1 MRDGRAAGASG
12 TEETMPAPTI
22 LAAPRRLALA
32 ALVVAFGGA
41 ACGGST
47 PTTAPTASPTVAP
60 TPTATPFDVSAA
72 FLEIISD
79 PDFSAKMDVDGTM
92 EMGVT
97 ATLTGTITGSGDDS
111 RTILTIDV
119 AGTRVETESIATG
132 GKAYSR
138 TAPGPWLEVDVP
150 SGASDEQSLTGW
162 LQTLDTIED
171 LGVVTKNGEQLHH
184 LSAGDEP
191 VPPGALGLD
200 ARTFTDPEVT
210 IDFYAE
216 DDGTPAVFSVDGSW
230 TQLINGLDFDVS
242 FVMDLTLSNVGS
254 PITIKAPS
262 DVWTTYTSP
271 LGYTMSHPKEFTV
284 ENRDEYDAYL
294 LDDVEWVDVAIWP
307 DAAGLNA
314 EGFRDAIHE
323 FVADIWGPPV
333 DVAPAVLGGE
343 SGFISTFE
351 YVNEDGSEGVSF
363 DVMAMHANQ
372 GWDVTFYSLPS
383 EQAADFA
390 LLQQLLATFRYSD

>member
-1 MRDGRAAGASG
+1 
-12 TEETMPAPTI
+12 MPASTFP
-22 LAAPRRLALA
+22 AAPHRLTVVALIVALA
-32 ALVVAFGGA
+32 AV
-41 ACGGST
+41 ACGGAT
-47 PTTAPTASPTVAP
+47 PTVAPTASPTVAP

-72 FLEIISD
+72 FLEVITD
-79 PDFSAKMDVDGTM
+79 PDFSAKMEVDGTM

-97 ATLTGTITGSGDDS
+97 ATLSGTITGSGDDS
-111 RTILTIDV
+111 RSILTIDF
-119 AGTRVETESIATG
+119 AGTRIETESIAVG
-132 GKAYSR
+132 GKAYTR
-138 TAPGPWLEVDVP
+138 TAPGPWLEVDAP
-150 SGASDEQSLTGW
+150 SGGSDESSLTAW

-171 LGVVTKNGEQLHH
+171 LGVVTKNGQKLHH

-200 ARTFTDPEVT
+200 ATTFTDPEVL

-216 DDGTPAVFSVDGSW
+216 DDGTPAVFSIEGTW
-230 TQLINGLDFDVS
+230 TQLINGVDFDVS
-242 FVMDLTLSNVGS
+242 FVMDMTISNVGS
-254 PITIKAPS
+254 PISIKAPV

-271 LGYTMSHPKEFTV
+271 LGYTMSHPSEFTV
-284 ENRDEYDAYL
+284 ENREEYDAYL
-294 LDDVEWVDVAIWP
+294 LDGVEWVDVAIWP

-323 FVADIWGPPV
+323 YVVDIWGAPV
-333 DVAPAVLGGE
+333 DVSPATLGGE
-343 SGFISTFE
+343 AGYISTFE
-351 YVNEDGSEGVSF
+351 YTAEDGSPGVSF

-390 LLQQLLATFRYSD
+390 LLQQLLATFSYEE

>member
-1 MRDGRAAGASG
+1 
-12 TEETMPAPTI
+12 MPAPTVP
-22 LAAPRRLALA
+22 AAPLRLTVV
-32 ALVVAFGGA
+32 ALVVALA
-41 ACGGST
+41 AIACGGST
-47 PTTAPTASPTVAP
+47 PSAAPSASPTVAP

-97 ATLTGTITGSGDDS
+97 ATLSGTITGAGSDS
-111 RTILTIDV
+111 RSILTIDV
-119 AGTRVETESIATG
+119 AGNRIETESIAVD

-150 SGASDEQSLTGW
+150 SGGSDKTSLTAW
-162 LQTLDTIED
+162 LRTLDSIED
-171 LGVVTKNGEQLHH
+171 LGVVTKNGQKLHH

-200 ARTFTDPEVT
+200 SRTFTDPEVT

-216 DDGTPAVFSVDGSW
+216 DDGTPAVFSVDGTW
-230 TQLINGLDFDVS
+230 TQLINGVDFDVS
-242 FVMDLTLSNVGS
+242 FVMDMTLSNVGS
-254 PITIKAPS
+254 PITISAPN

-271 LGYTMSHPKEFTV
+271 LGYTMSHPAEFVV

-294 LDDVEWVDVAIWP
+294 LDDVEWIDVAIWP
-307 DAAGLNA
+307 EAAGLNA
-314 EGFRDAIHE
+314 EGFRDSIHE
-323 FVADIWGPPV
+323 LVAEIWGAPV
-333 DVAPAVLGGE
+333 DTSPALLGGE
-343 SGFISTFE
+343 SGYISTFE
-351 YVNEDGSEGVSF
+351 YTNDDGSEGVSF

-372 GWDVTFYSLPS
+372 GWDVTFFSLPS

-390 LLQQLLATFRYSD
+390 LLQQLLATFSYAE